1 MADLSATYTMSTDPA
16 IKHTVSYQSYR
27 SGTTIYCRFRVSIA
41 PIYGSQYFGYNLL
54 ASLNLNGSAVA
65 TDFTLKSASPNRWTS
80 AIVVYL
86 PSSSGWYS
94 VSGIKT
100 ASTISASIS
109 FRSSQTHGTASS
121 GNRTVN
127 VPSAA
132 APKAPAVSLST
143 TTVLPSG
150 TVRIGASGASWGDG
164 GAGSYTYQYNTGSGW
179 KTFYSGSSAQTIDFS
194 PQKYGGT
201 YGTKFRIRAQI
212 TNGWGQQATGSEV
225 SFSCVSKTGTPGNF
239 TASPSPMKR
248 RDTLLLAWTAPSAGS
263 GSITGYKLAVQYNG
277 GSWLDLGEMENTS
290 FSTRPLNYSGFKLR
304 SGGVLRYK
312 LTATNSYGVQ
322 SDAAYISVAIQ
333 GGSFFYKHGGTW
345 DDSGT
350 MYIRMNGAWREADDI
365 LIKTGG
371 QWRQP

>member
-1 MADLSATYTMSTDPA
+1 
-16 IKHTVSYQSYR
+16 
-27 SGTTIYCRFRVSIA
+27 
-41 PIYGSQYFGYNLL
+41 
-54 ASLNLNGSAVA
+54 
-65 TDFTLKSASPNRWTS
+65 
-80 AIVVYL
+80 
-86 PSSSGWYS
+86 
-94 VSGIKT
+94 
-100 ASTISASIS
+100 
-109 FRSSQTHGTASS
+109 
-121 GNRTVN
+121 
-127 VPSAA
+127 
-132 APKAPAVSLST
+132 
-143 TTVLPSG
+143 VLPSG

-322 SDAAYISVAIQ
+322 SDAAYVSVAIQ